1 MALSAYLRDKL
12 LDHYLK
18 GTAFSQPTN
27 LYASLHTADPGTTGA
42 AEVTGGSYAR
52 VLVNTS
58 WAAAS
63 GGSKASNVNVDFTGM
78 PVATVTYAGVW
89 DTVSGGNFLV
99 GGSLGAPK
107 TTGAGD
113 TLRLTSGQLIAT
125 LA

>member
-27 LYASLHTADPGTTGA
+27 LYASVHTGDPGTTGA
-42 AEVTGGSYAR
+42 AECAGGSYAR
-52 VLVNTS
+52 QPVNTS

-63 GGSKASNVNVDFTGM
+63 GGSKASNANVDFAGM
-78 PVATVTYAGVW
+78 PAATVTHAGVW

-99 GGSLGAPK
+99 GGALGVSK
-107 TTGAGD
+107 VVGAGD
-113 TLRLTSGQLIAT
+113 TLRLPSGQLIAT
-125 LA
+125 LT